1 MSPLHASVLPG
12 FVIEMIHNPLA
23 LLVFSFLYI
32 CVDAWG
38 RDGHFITARLANSLL
53 DKRGRNL
60 LSDLLADGVTPMEDI
75 FCNASVWADHV
86 SDSRQYKWSKSL
98 HYINIPDGV
107 CDGFKF
113 DRECAANCTV
123 SAIVRFAQ
131 IVEDVTSTRSN
142 RIDSLR
148 FLIHLIA
155 DLHQP
160 LHVSFG
166 RDKGGSTLK
175 IVPPTSLKRDRHGH
189 PISNISLHS
198 AWDTDIIHYLLNKRS
213 IDWKQLA
220 DEMSAKASFTS
231 SSLTDNDELN
241 SLISIANNSA
251 TITCTT
257 GYVHETGIWITAGDH
272 LSTDYY
278 DRASNIVYDQ
288 LSKAGIH
295 IASVLNSIGHTLY
308 DDAGT
313 DVSDD
318 SGFESSD
325 SSVEP

>member
-1 MSPLHASVLPG
+1 
-12 FVIEMIHNPLA
+12 MITIF
-23 LLVFSFLYI
+23 LVFSLLYI
-32 CVDAWG
+32 SVEAWG
-38 RDGHFITARLANSLL
+38 REGHFITARLANSLL
-53 DKRGRNL
+53 DKDGKKL
-60 LSDLLADGVTPMEDI
+60 LIDLLADGVNPIEDI

-113 DRECAANCTV
+113 DRECASNCTV
-123 SAIVRFAQ
+123 SAIVQFAQ
-131 IVEDVTSTRSN
+131 TVEDVTSTRSN

-166 RDKGGSTLK
+166 RDKGGSLLK
-175 IVPPTSLKRDRHGH
+175 IVPPGILKRDRHGN

-198 AWDTDIIHYLLNKRS
+198 AWDTDIIQHLLTKRAF
-213 IDWKQLA
+213 DWKQLA
-220 DEMSAKASFTS
+220 DEMSAKAAYTS
-231 SSLTDNDELN
+231 EANEDEELN
-241 SLISIANNSA
+241 SLGRIANDSA
-251 TITCTT
+251 NITCTA
-257 GYVHETGIWITAGDH
+257 GYVHETGLWITTGDH
-272 LSTDYY
+272 LSQDYY

-295 IASVLNSIGHTLY
+295 IATVLNSIGNSLY
-308 DDAGT
+308 GDAST
-313 DVSDD
+313 DATDD
-318 SGFESSD
+318 SGYESTD
-325 SSVEP
+325 SSEFP

>member
-1 MSPLHASVLPG
+1 
-12 FVIEMIHNPLA
+12 MIKNIST
-23 LLVFSFLYI
+23 LLVSSLLYI
-32 CVDAWG
+32 SVDAWG

-53 DKRGRNL
+53 DKRGQNL
-60 LSDLLADGVTPMEDI
+60 LTDLLADGVTPIEDI

-98 HYINIPDGV
+98 HYINIPDGI
-107 CDGFKF
+107 CEGFKF
-113 DRECAANCTV
+113 DRECASNCTV

-131 IVEDVTSTRSN
+131 IVEDVKSTRSN

-175 IVPPTSLKRDRHGH
+175 VVPPTTLKRDRHGN
-189 PISNISLHS
+189 PISHISLHS

-220 DEMSAKASFTS
+220 DDMSAKASYTPIS
-231 SSLTDNDELN
+231 SDDDEELN
-241 SLISIANNSA
+241 NLIVVANNSA
-251 TITCTT
+251 NITCSA
-257 GYVHETGIWITAGDH
+257 GYVHETGVWITTGDR
-272 LSTDYY
+272 LSIDYY
-278 DRASNIVYDQ
+278 DRAGNIVYDQ
-288 LSKAGIH
+288 LLKAGIH

-308 DDAGT
+308 DDMST
-313 DVSDD
+313 DATDD
-318 SGFESSD
+318 SGYDSSD